1 MIERNAQ
8 MGYYLFAILDNVC
21 CTLVLFAVG
30 IFIIGICTGIAYSE
44 KGDEQAASK
53 AVIKS
58 VIIALG
64 IIFIN
69 TFIPNQKQMAFIISA
84 PYIFENQDL
93 KNASQ
98 NTSEIIKMGTEYL
111 KDVLSEKTDKTKE
124 K

>member
-1 MIERNAQ
+1 MR
-8 MGYYLFAILDNVC
+8 YYLFAILDNIIC
-21 CTLVLFAVG
+21 ALVWGAVG
-30 IFIIGICTGIAYSE
+30 IFIIGICKGIAHSE
-44 KGDEQAASK
+44 RGDEQAASK

-93 KNASQ
+93 KDASQ

-111 KDVLSEKTDKTKE
+111 KDVLSEKTDKAKE

>member
-1 MIERNAQ
+1 

-21 CTLVLFAVG
+21 FTLVLTAVC
-30 IFIIGICTGIAYSE
+30 IFIIGLCKGFAYSDN
-44 KGDEQAASK
+44 GDEQAASR

-58 VIIALG
+58 IIIALS

-93 KNASQ
+93 KDASQ